1 MISQTYRSTPK
12 VAELLQLQC
21 QHFGNARPM
30 PYLLHI
36 SFTALAA
43 TLQSLAVLDFKLD
56 SIQLR
61 TIQWDNFPKQ
71 ILCSPL
77 YVAIFLYMATV
88 TEKSWRT

>member
-1 MISQTYRSTPK
+1 
-12 VAELLQLQC
+12 
-21 QHFGNARPM
+21 M

-36 SFTALAA
+36 SYTALAA

-88 TEKSWRT
+88 TEKSWRTLENNTQTKRMIIMCIVK